1 MQERNK
7 QDVLYAMAHDLT
19 YNRQGLEDFL
29 RKNGSFVKVENDQQL
44 ANSLFDFLSASQL
57 NREKYASFLVKDEY
71 RNAIDPISLTI
82 IITSVISV
90 ATGTAGAVRQGKVQ
104 RQAEARFRRSQDSLE
119 EATYAEER
127 ESRRLF
133 LTNLFAAQ
141 QQMLIE
147 DEKSFRQAQT
157 LKRISLGFMIITI
170 ILGGVWLTRRNS

>member
-19 YNRQGLEDFL
+19 YNSQGLEDFL
-29 RKNGSFVKVENDQQL
+29 RKNGSSVKVQNEQEL

-71 RNAIDPISLTI
+71 RNVIDPISLTI

-170 ILGGVWLTRRNS
+170 ILGGVWLTRRKA